1 MNEIDLAPKT
11 EPTSEESSEA
21 SPMLIF
27 LGALTMATVLSLL
40 GSYAMGHRLLL
51 ILSAIFAPFF
61 VGCFGLEYFGLVH
74 FTFRNEYEEE
84 PAPPRYLSYSP
95 PEMPTAEE
103 LRAQADA
110 IDRSNNIIPQHN
122 FSTTL
127 GWTCSYCGTTNIWKP
142 GQTEVRCVHCGARY
156 EGDLLWDLK
165 VIR

>member
-1 MNEIDLAPKT
+1 MNEIDLTPKT
-11 EPTSEESSEA
+11 EPISEESSEA

-27 LGALTMATVLSLL
+27 LGALTMATVLTLL

-51 ILSAIFAPFF
+51 ILSAIFSPVF

-74 FTFRNEYEEE
+74 FTFRNEYEME
-84 PAPPRYLSYSP
+84 PAPQPTI
-95 PEMPTAEE
+95 EEIMKVQPTAEE

-122 FSTTL
+122 FNTTL
-127 GWTCSYCGTTNIWKP
+127 GWTCSYCDTTNIWKP

-156 EGDLLWDLK
+156 EGNLLWDLK

>member
-1 MNEIDLAPKT
+1 MNEIDLTPEK
-11 EPTSEESSEA
+11 ELQQEVSSEA

-27 LGALTMATVLSLL
+27 LGTLTMATVLALL

-51 ILSAIFAPFF
+51 ILSAIFAPFL

-84 PAPPRYLSYSP
+84 DLSEDIRQMEEYIP
-95 PEMPTAEE
+95 PTAEE

-110 IDRSNNIIPQHN
+110 IDRSNNIVPRHN
-122 FSTTL
+122 FNTTL
-127 GWTCSYCGTTNIWKP
+127 SWTCSYCGTTNIWEP

-156 EGDLLWDLK
+156 EGDELREL
-165 VIR
+165 

>member
-1 MNEIDLAPKT
+1 MNEIDLTPKT

-27 LGALTMATVLSLL
+27 LGALTMATVLAML

-51 ILSAIFAPFF
+51 ILTAIFSPFF

-84 PAPPRYLSYSP
+84 PAPQPTI
-95 PEMPTAEE
+95 EEAMKVQPTAEE

-110 IDRSNNIIPQHN
+110 IDRSNNIRSRPR
-122 FSTTL
+122 SKTL
-127 GWTCSYCGTTNIWKP
+127 GWTCSYCGTVNVWKH

-156 EGDLLWDLK
+156 EGDELREL
-165 VIR
+165 